1 MSLTTSEMSP
11 ADLAAVCG
19 NNRNNDDGFGFGGNG
34 AWWIVI
40 LLLFGWGGRG
50 FGNGF
55 GGGYGGQGG
64 GYGYGAPIVVETGKG
79 GCGCS
84 PCATQED
91 VRQAVDQQ
99 TLISKLDQQTY
110 GLADSTYALNNAI
123 NAGFNGVQQTLCQGF
138 NGVNTAM
145 MQGFH
150 GVDNAVCTLGY
161 NVQSGFNGLSHQ
173 IADCCCDTRA
183 AIKDVGTGVERAG
196 WNLSK
201 QISDCC
207 CDVEK
212 MNMQSRF
219 DAQAY
224 NCNTLQAI
232 DKLGDR
238 IIDYMSNEKVQA
250 LRDENQALRLA
261 ASQSNQNAVLRA
273 AIDASTAEIIRR
285 TGNDCPVP
293 AYVVNG
299 PTPVNFP
306 TNCCGQVQ
314 WGGNCNSGCGGSF

>member
-1 MSLTTSEMSP
+1 MSLTTESMS
-11 ADLAAVCG
+11 ASDLAAVCG
-19 NNRNNDDGFGFGGNG
+19 NNGNRNNDGMFGNDW
-34 AWWIVI
+34 AWIII

-50 FGNGF
+50 GYGGF
-55 GGGYGGQGG
+55 GGDNGGGG
-64 GYGYGAPIVVETGKG
+64 GYTQPIVIDAGRSG
-79 GCGCS
+79 GCCS
-84 PCATQED
+84 PCATQ
-91 VRQAVDQQ
+91 
-99 TLISKLDQQTY
+99 
-110 GLADSTYALNNAI
+110 ADLV
-123 NAGFNGVQQTLCQGF
+123 AGFNNSAVLGNLNDLQLGQAGIQQTLCQGF
-138 NGVNTAM
+138 SGVNQTINTVGY
-145 MQGFH
+145 QLSNGLC
-150 GVDNAVCTLGY
+150 NLGY
-161 NVQSGFNGLSHQ
+161 NVQAGFNGLSRE
-173 IADCCCDTRA
+173 IADCCCDIKGG
-183 AIKDVGTGVERAG
+183 IKDIAYGNAMNTSAIQR
-196 WNLSK
+196 

-207 CDVEK
+207 CDLEK
-212 MNMQSRF
+212 ANMQSRF

-224 NCNTLQAI
+224 NANTLQAI

-238 IIDYMSNEKVQA
+238 IIDYMSQDKMQT

-314 WGGNCNSGCGGSF
+314 WGGCNSGCGSF